1 MKQVTITLDQA
12 KIAAE
17 CVQHSIDFVQD
28 VDVGFLELAIF
39 NLQRQELL
47 ARLNRAIQNAE
58 TLDG

>member
-17 CVQHSIDFVQD
+17 CVEHSIDFVQD

-47 ARLNRAIQNAE
+47 ARLKRAIKNAE
-58 TLDG
+58 NV

>member
-17 CVQHSIDFVQD
+17 CVEHSIDFVQD
-28 VDVGFLELAIF
+28 VDVGFLELAVF

-47 ARLNRAIQNAE
+47 ARLKRAIQIVE
-58 TLDG
+58 KI